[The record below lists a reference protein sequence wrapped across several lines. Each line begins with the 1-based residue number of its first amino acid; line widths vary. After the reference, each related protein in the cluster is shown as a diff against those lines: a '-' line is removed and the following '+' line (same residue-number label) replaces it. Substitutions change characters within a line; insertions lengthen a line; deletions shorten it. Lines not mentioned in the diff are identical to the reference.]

1 MELRKDKIHL
11 YSNQVFITDNVE
23 NIVPDFLTLLHGV
36 IDSPDIPLNV
46 SRSYL
51 QEDANVKKIS
61 GHISKKV
68 SDKLASMFKK
78 DPESFAAQW
87 DDLRIF
93 IEYGMLTD
101 EKFAERAKKFMLF
114 KDTTDAC
121 STYEELI
128 AAVGETQ
135 KDKNGKII
143 LPYTAD
149 AKNQHGFIAPAL
161 ERGYKV
167 LVMEGP
173 LASHMVQKLEEAY
186 PDVQFKRVDSDVIE
200 NLIETDEAT
209 TSALDEKQEEMV
221 KPIIEGA
228 FPGDSYKVKFVAMAP
243 SASPITITR
252 SEFMRR
258 MKEQQAVGGGGFQ
271 MFGALPDSYDVAV
284 NSNHPL
290 VQKILGE
297 TDDDNKKALA
307 KKAGDLARLSQGLLE
322 GEELTS
328 FIQKGIQRARV
339 SGYGKWIGGAIGWAI
354 GGPIWGILAFT
365 LGKMLMDNGEPDE
378 GSSNTN
384 RSNRTRPGDFSLSL
398 LVLSAAVMKA
408 DNRVLKAE
416 LDFVKSFLRKNFGS
430 QQGDQLTLM
439 LRDVLKQDFQVRD
452 VADQIRHHMDLSKRL
467 LLLQY
472 LFGIAQSD
480 GQIHTSEIA
489 LIREIAGWMAIP
501 AGDLRSIEEMFQ
513 AGSPNPYKVLEIDVN
528 STHAEVKKAYR
539 KLAVKYHPDKVLDL
553 GETHRNQAK
562 ERFIAIQNAYEQIK
576 DERGFK

>member
-1 MELRKDKIHL
+1 
-11 YSNQVFITDNVE
+11 
-23 NIVPDFLTLLHGV
+23 
-36 IDSPDIPLNV
+36 
-46 SRSYL
+46 
-51 QEDANVKKIS
+51 
-61 GHISKKV
+61 
-68 SDKLASMFKK
+68 
-78 DPESFAAQW
+78 
-87 DDLRIF
+87 
-93 IEYGMLTD
+93 
-101 EKFAERAKKFMLF
+101 
-114 KDTTDAC
+114 
-121 STYEELI
+121 
-128 AAVGETQ
+128 
-135 KDKNGKII
+135 
-143 LPYTAD
+143 
-149 AKNQHGFIAPAL
+149 
-161 ERGYKV
+161 
-167 LVMEGP
+167 
-173 LASHMVQKLEEAY
+173 
-186 PDVQFKRVDSDVIE
+186 
-200 NLIETDEAT
+200 
-209 TSALDEKQEEMV
+209 
-221 KPIIEGA
+221 
-228 FPGDSYKVKFVAMAP
+228 
-243 SASPITITR
+243 
-252 SEFMRR
+252 
-258 MKEQQAVGGGGFQ
+258 
-271 MFGALPDSYDVAV
+271 
-284 NSNHPL
+284 
-290 VQKILGE
+290 
-297 TDDDNKKALA
+297 
-307 KKAGDLARLSQGLLE
+307 
-322 GEELTS
+322 
-328 FIQKGIQRARV
+328 V